1 MPDFPK
7 YIVATREVYY
17 DVQRTIETI
26 QETAEEGH
34 VVTYDELFTQVQDW
48 ADIDMCSDSDRL
60 DIALA
65 ISAVAGIGYGK
76 YESAKYDAYVAK
88 VEAQA
93 KEQEL
98 INKAKAK
105 EAAQVTEKV
114 KNDYQNKLDILKRT
128 YSGMRL
134 PGTSQTGSVSGTAS
148 TTDGTPA
155 DPKFIEK
162 CAITT
167 QQLVSLQAWLN
178 EQIGIFNAK
187 Y

>member
-1 MPDFPK
+1 MLGLPINV
-7 YIVATREVYY
+7 YIY
-17 DVQRTIETI
+17 
-26 QETAEEGH
+26 
-34 VVTYDELFTQVQDW
+34 
-48 ADIDMCSDSDRL
+48 
-60 DIALA
+60 IALSIA
-65 ISAVAGIGYGK
+65 AVAGIGYGK

-88 VEAQA
+88 AEAA
-93 KEQEL
+93 AHEQEL

-114 KNDYQNKLDILKRT
+114 KNDYENKIAFIKRT
-128 YSGMRL
+128 YGGMRL
-134 PGTSQTGSVSGTAS
+134 SASGQTSQVSGAPGS
-148 TTDGTPA
+148 TDGTPA

-187 Y
+187 